1 METGTIRNL
10 LIVIAFFFGV
20 TFAAYQVGRRDGLIH
35 STEDIKQIV
44 DTMYVRD
51 TITQYKPI
59 LEERVVL
66 KKVPYPVTDTLRIHD
81 TLFVYLDR
89 EQVVWQDSLSRVY
102 ASGILP
108 QIDSVKHF
116 IQERIVTIQTT
127 IPVKKP
133 CRWGIGV
140 QAGYGVQFGDQIQ
153 ASPYVGIGISY
164 NLLSW

>member
-1 METGTIRNL
+1 METGTIRKL

-102 ASGILP
+102 ASGVLP

-133 CRWGIGV
+133 CRWGIGI